1 MNEHLKSISAAKK
14 ATTDILVM
22 GVGGAGGNAV
32 NHMFDRGIRDVTF
45 MVCNTDH
52 QALEASPIEKK
63 IQLGSGH
70 GAGNN
75 PDKGKQLAIESLD
88 EIMLELENSKA
99 RMIFITAGMGG
110 GTGTGAAPVIAKAA
124 KSKGLLTV
132 AVVTLPFKGEGP
144 TRMGQALK
152 GVEELR
158 NNTDSIVL
166 IHNDNISKIYGSL
179 PVVDAFHKA
188 DDVLASAVKGI
199 AEIITSNS
207 FVNVDLED
215 ARTTMTDSGVAVMGS
230 ARAKGEGKVDAAV
243 EQAISSPLLG
253 RSDIKGA
260 KKVLLS
266 IAYANDSSLTFD
278 EAMRAV
284 DLIQARASLNPAA
297 AEASIIWGGGP
308 TDALDEG
315 EVEITV
321 IATSFEQPSRKE
333 EGKEGEFNLPA
344 SDEESEDSIRWNFT
358 EKYKDID
365 NMLIEPAYFR
375 RGMQLTGSTPGGSR
389 ASVGDVLDGGHAK
402 KESNVR
408 AEESTP
414 SLFDE

>member
-14 ATTDILVM
+14 AITDILVM

-179 PVVDAFHKA
+179 PVVEAFHKA

-230 ARAKGEGKVDAAV
+230 ARAKGENKVDVAV

-260 KKVLLS
+260 KKILLS

-284 DLIQARASLNPAA
+284 DLIQARASLNPGA

-308 TDALDEG
+308 TDTLDEG

-344 SDEESEDSIRWNFT
+344 GEEESEESIRWNFT
-358 EKYKDID
+358 ETYKDVD

-389 ASVGDVLDGGHAK
+389 ASVGDVLDGGHTK
-402 KESNVR
+402 KESNPR
-408 AEESTP
+408 SEESTP

>member
-63 IQLGSGH
+63 IQLGSGR

-230 ARAKGEGKVDAAV
+230 ARAKGEGKVDTAV

-284 DLIQARASLNPAA
+284 DLIQSRASLNPAA

-308 TDALDEG
+308 TDALDKG

-321 IATSFEQPSRKE
+321 IATSFEQSSRKE

-344 SDEESEDSIRWNFT
+344 GDEESEESIRWNFT

>member
-14 ATTDILVM
+14 AITDILVM

-179 PVVDAFHKA
+179 PVVEAFHKA

-230 ARAKGEGKVDAAV
+230 ARAKGENKVDVAV

-260 KKVLLS
+260 KKILLS

-284 DLIQARASLNPAA
+284 DLIQARASLNPGA

-308 TDALDEG
+308 TDTLDEG

-344 SDEESEDSIRWNFT
+344 GEEESEENIRWNFT
-358 EKYKDID
+358 EKYKDVD

-389 ASVGDVLDGGHAK
+389 ASVGDVLDSGHTK
-402 KESNVR
+402 KESNPR
-408 AEESTP
+408 SEESTP

>member
-63 IQLGSGH
+63 IQLGSGR

-230 ARAKGEGKVDAAV
+230 ARAKGEGKVDTAV

-284 DLIQARASLNPAA
+284 DLIQSRASLNPAA

-333 EGKEGEFNLPA
+333 DGKEGEFNIPA
-344 SDEESEDSIRWNFT
+344 GEEDSEESIRWNFT

>member
-14 ATTDILVM
+14 AITDILVM

-63 IQLGSGH
+63 IQLGSGR

-179 PVVDAFHKA
+179 PVVEAFHKA

-230 ARAKGEGKVDAAV
+230 ARAKGENKVDVAV

-260 KKVLLS
+260 KKILLS

-284 DLIQARASLNPAA
+284 DLIQARASLNPGA

-308 TDALDEG
+308 TDTLDEG

-344 SDEESEDSIRWNFT
+344 GEEESEESIRWNFT
-358 EKYKDID
+358 EKYKDVD

-389 ASVGDVLDGGHAK
+389 ASVGDVLDGGHTK
-402 KESNVR
+402 KESNPR
-408 AEESTP
+408 SEESTP

>member
-63 IQLGSGH
+63 IQLGSGR

-344 SDEESEDSIRWNFT
+344 GEEESEESIRWNLT

>member
-284 DLIQARASLNPAA
+284 DLIQSRASLNPAA

-344 SDEESEDSIRWNFT
+344 GEEESEESIRWNFT

>member
-63 IQLGSGH
+63 IQLGSGR

-230 ARAKGEGKVDAAV
+230 ARAKGEGKVDTAV

-333 EGKEGEFNLPA
+333 EGKEGEFNLPVG
-344 SDEESEDSIRWNFT
+344 EEDSEESIRWNFT

>member
-63 IQLGSGH
+63 IQLGSGR

-344 SDEESEDSIRWNFT
+344 SDEESEESIRWNFT

>member
-1 MNEHLKSISAAKK
+1 M
-14 ATTDILVM
+14 
-22 GVGGAGGNAV
+22 

-63 IQLGSGH
+63 IQLGSGR

-344 SDEESEDSIRWNFT
+344 SDEESEESIRWNFT

>member
-63 IQLGSGH
+63 IQLGSGR

-230 ARAKGEGKVDAAV
+230 ARAKGEGKVDTAV

-284 DLIQARASLNPAA
+284 DLIQSRASLNPAA

-344 SDEESEDSIRWNFT
+344 GDEENEESIRWNLT

>member
-230 ARAKGEGKVDAAV
+230 ARAKGEGKVDTAV

-344 SDEESEDSIRWNFT
+344 GDEESEEGIRWNFT

-365 NMLIEPAYFR
+365 NMLIGPAYFR